1 MTTNYP
7 PGNEP
12 IPPTGPENVPPP
24 GRSGADAA
32 WGCVWWWWIIFLII
46 ILIVWFGGWG
56 WGPYGG
62 YWFRGRRSAPPPAP
76 NPTVPGMSGA
86 PANPTPP
93 ASRPIMQLIPQDPDT
108 APRAIA
114 CAALWEGEAAS
125 PSHWRHMRLPG
136 YRPKS
141 GLDGARA

>member
-7 PGNEP
+7 PENGP
-12 IPPTGPENVPPP
+12 STPTGPENVPP
-24 GRSGADAA
+24 GRGGADAA

-76 NPTVPGMSGA
+76 NTTVPGMSGA
-86 PANPTPP
+86 PANPAP
-93 ASRPIMQLIPQDPDT
+93 ASRPIMRLIPQDPDA
-108 APRAIA
+108 APNRAVTVA
-114 CAALWEGEAAS
+114 LGAADWNSMPQVG
-125 PSHWRHMRLPG
+125 
-136 YRPKS
+136 
-141 GLDGARA
+141 